1 MNRLVSYI
9 ASWIDF
15 VLYLYIHITSTIN
28 AVIVVAKEKD
38 PLQQQRQQAALRNR
52 RRSQHPPP
60 THALQRSQQPRSS
73 SRKPVFDKMPN
84 EILILMFE
92 SMSAADLFHCSTV
105 SKRWNDLAIP
115 ILWRSPTPNKPIISC
130 LPSFAAMDKKH
141 RIKHSHQE
149 SHLSPGFPLH
159 IARYGHAVKSLDLS
173 QIAAHVTDCTIRHIV
188 RCCPQL
194 VSLNLSHCRLITND
208 GLYYLGRATG
218 IARQLQVLSLQN
230 CRQITDA
237 GLGHLT
243 AHCHG
248 LQTLHLGACPR
259 ITNDGI
265 ISLVTASGNTIRR
278 LRLSDCSHM
287 TGSTLHA
294 IARLCGPRL
303 EWLDIARTK
312 AIRHTNLEDL
322 VQQCPNLCRLNVSM
336 KKPKPLSE
344 LRDQLNRTRE
354 RLFHLHQEEE
364 QEAGEHEEEEEQE
377 TGEDA
382 VNPLNELIDLLNRF
396 NIQANLTDGS
406 AQHRRLLLDQQHARD
421 PVCFSTVETITLQ
434 LKKLEHLN
442 LSHWHCLNDKA
453 MHMIS
458 VHAHCLNY
466 LNLVGCD
473 SVTKKGLKYLS
484 DLCERK
490 STCITLTDL
499 MISPA
504 TCHSYESDSSSSSSS
519 CSSSE
524 ECRTKGMPIK
534 KHKMHQ
540 YSRSI

>member
-1 MNRLVSYI
+1 MNRLVSYV

-15 VLYLYIHITSTIN
+15 ILCVYIHITSTVN
-28 AVIVVAKEKD
+28 AMILVANKKD
-38 PLQQQRQQAALRNR
+38 PHQQFSATEEAAAPRNR
-52 RRSQHPPP
+52 RRNLRPMQPSL
-60 THALQRSQQPRSS
+60 AQRNQRL
-73 SRKPVFDKMPN
+73 SRRPAFDKIPN

-92 SMSAADLFHCSTV
+92 SMDAADLFHCSTV
-105 SKRWNDLAIP
+105 SKHWNDLAIP
-115 ILWRSPTPNKPIISC
+115 ILWRSPIPIKPILSC

-159 IARYGHAVKSLDLS
+159 MARYGHAVKSLDLS
-173 QIAAHVTDCTIRHIV
+173 QIAPHVTDCTIRHIV

-194 VSLNLSHCRLITND
+194 VSLNLSHCRLITNE
-208 GLYYLGRATG
+208 GLQYLGRATR
-218 IARQLQVLSLQN
+218 IASQLQVLSLQN

-237 GLGHLT
+237 GLSHLT
-243 AHCHG
+243 AQCHN

-265 ISLVTASGNTIRR
+265 ISLVTASGSTIRR

-312 AIRHTNLEDL
+312 AIRHTDLEDL
-322 VQQCPNLCRLNVSM
+322 VQHCPNLCRLNVSM

-354 RLFHLHQEEE
+354 RLFHLHEDMTQTMEEE
-364 QEAGEHEEEEEQE
+364 QEQEDAEQDH
-377 TGEDA
+377 DA

-396 NIQANLTDGS
+396 NIQANLTDES
-406 AQHRRLLLDQQHARD
+406 AQHRQLLLDQQHVRD
-421 PVCFSTVETITLQ
+421 PVCFATVESITMH

-473 SVTKKGLKYLS
+473 GVTKKGLKYLS

-490 STCITLTDL
+490 STCITLTGL

-504 TCHSYESDSSSSSSS
+504 TCHSYESDSSLSS

-524 ECRTKGMPIK
+524 ESRTKWTSIK
-534 KHKMHQ
+534 KNKMQ

>member
-15 VLYLYIHITSTIN
+15 ILYLYIHITSTVN
-28 AVIVVAKEKD
+28 AVIVVANKKD
-38 PLQQQRQQAALRNR
+38 PHRRPFSSAVPAEEMALRNR
-52 RRSQHPPP
+52 RRSHHP
-60 THALQRSQQPRSS
+60 TTQALQQQQQQQQQHLRSAKR
-73 SRKPVFDKMPN
+73 PVFDTIPN
-84 EILILMFE
+84 EILILMLE
-92 SMSAADLFHCSTV
+92 SMDAADLFHCSTV
-105 SKRWNDLAIP
+105 SKHWNDLVIP
-115 ILWRSPTPNKPIISC
+115 ILWRSPTPNKPILSC

-159 IARYGHAVKSLDLS
+159 MPRYGHAVKSLDLS
-173 QIAAHVTDCTIRHIV
+173 QIASHVTDCTIRHIV

-194 VSLNLSHCRLITND
+194 VSLNLSHCRLITNE
-208 GLYYLGRATG
+208 GLYYLGRATH
-218 IARQLQVLSLQN
+218 IASQLQCQ
-230 CRQITDA
+230 
-237 GLGHLT
+237 
-243 AHCHG
+243 G
-248 LQTLHLGACPR
+248 LQSLHLGACPR
-259 ITNDGI
+259 ITSDGI
-265 ISLVTASGNTIRR
+265 ISLVTASGSTIRR

-312 AIRHTNLEDL
+312 AIRHTDLQDL
-322 VQQCPNLCRLNVSM
+322 VQQCPNLCRLNVAM

-354 RLFHLHQEEE
+354 RLFHLHEDLTLAADGDDEEQQEEAEAE
-364 QEAGEHEEEEEQE
+364 QQD
-377 TGEDA
+377 EDA

-406 AQHRRLLLDQQHARD
+406 AQHRQFLLNQQHVRD
-421 PVCFSTVETITLQ
+421 SVCFATVETMTTQ

-473 SVTKKGLKYLS
+473 SVTKKGLKHLS

-519 CSSSE
+519 YSSSDE
-524 ECRTKGMPIK
+524 SRTKWMSIK
-534 KHKMHQ
+534 KNKVP

>member
-9 ASWIDF
+9 ASWVDF
-15 VLYLYIHITSTIN
+15 ILYLYIHITSTIN
-28 AVIVVAKEKD
+28 AVVVVAQKKE
-38 PLQQQRQQAALRNR
+38 PYRQSGTTAEDVLLRNR
-52 RRSQHPPP
+52 RRSHRPMQPPLP
-60 THALQRSQQPRSS
+60 QALQRNQRS
-73 SRKPVFDKMPN
+73 SRKPVFDKIPN
-84 EILILMFE
+84 EILIIMLE
-92 SMSAADLFHCSTV
+92 SLDAADLFHCSTV
-105 SKRWNDLAIP
+105 SKHWNDFVIP
-115 ILWRSPTPNKPIISC
+115 ILWRSPIPSKPILSC

-141 RIKHSHQE
+141 RIRHTHQE

-159 IARYGHAVKSLDLS
+159 IPRYGHAVKSLDLS
-173 QIAAHVTDCTIRHIV
+173 QIASHVTDCTIQHIV
-188 RCCPQL
+188 RSCPQL
-194 VSLNLSHCRLITND
+194 VNLNLSHCRLITNE
-208 GLYYLGRATG
+208 GLHYLGRATR
-218 IARQLQVLSLQN
+218 IASQLQVLSLQN

-237 GLGHLT
+237 GLSHLT
-243 AHCHG
+243 AQCHG

-312 AIRHTNLEDL
+312 AIRHTDLEDL
-322 VQQCPNLCRLNVSM
+322 VQHCPNLCRLNVSM

-354 RLFHLHQEEE
+354 RLFHLHEDMTQATEE
-364 QEAGEHEEEEEQE
+364 QQEQE
-377 TGEDA
+377 DA
-382 VNPLNELIDLLNRF
+382 DQEAPNPLNELIDLLNRF

-406 AQHRRLLLDQQHARD
+406 AQHRQLLLNQQHARD
-421 PVCFSTVETITLQ
+421 PVCFSTVETITMH

-473 SVTKKGLKYLS
+473 SVTKKGLKFLS

-504 TCHSYESDSSSSSSS
+504 TCHSYESDSSSSSS

-524 ECRTKGMPIK
+524 GRRTKWMSTK
-534 KHKMHQ
+534 KHKML

>member
-1 MNRLVSYI
+1 MNHLVSYI

-15 VLYLYIHITSTIN
+15 ILYLYIHITSIIN
-28 AVIVVAKEKD
+28 AVIVVANKKD
-38 PLQQQRQQAALRNR
+38 PHQQSSAPAAKDVALRNR
-52 RRSQHPPP
+52 RRNHRPMQPPSQRN
-60 THALQRSQQPRSS
+60 QRSSKR
-73 SRKPVFDKMPN
+73 PVLDKIPN
-84 EILILMFE
+84 EILIMMFE
-92 SMSAADLFHCSTV
+92 SMNAADLFHCSTV
-105 SKRWNDLAIP
+105 SKHWNDLVIP
-115 ILWRSPTPNKPIISC
+115 ILWRSPVPNKPILSC
-130 LPSFAAMDKKH
+130 LPSFAVMDRKH

-149 SHLSPGFPLH
+149 SHLSPGFPIH
-159 IARYGHAVKSLDLS
+159 IPRYGHAVKSLDLS
-173 QIAAHVTDCTIRHIV
+173 QIASHVTDCTIRHII
-188 RCCPQL
+188 RSCPQL
-194 VSLNLSHCRLITND
+194 TSLNLSHCRLITND
-208 GLYYLGRATG
+208 GLYYLGRATR
-218 IARQLQVLSLQN
+218 IANQLQVLSLQN
-230 CRQITDA
+230 CRQITDV

-243 AHCHG
+243 AQCHG

-312 AIRHTNLEDL
+312 SIRHTHLEDL
-322 VQQCPNLCRLNVSM
+322 VQHCPNLRRLNVSM

-354 RLFHLHQEEE
+354 RLFHLHEDMTQ
-364 QEAGEHEEEEEQE
+364 AVEEEEEQE
-377 TGEDA
+377 QEEDA

-396 NIQANLTDGS
+396 NIQANLTSGS
-406 AQHRRLLLDQQHARD
+406 AQHRQLLLDQQQVRD
-421 PVCFSTVETITLQ
+421 PVCFATVETITVH

-453 MHMIS
+453 VHMIS

-473 SVTKKGLKYLS
+473 GVTKKGLKYLS

-504 TCHSYESDSSSSSSS
+504 TCYSYESDSSSSSS
-519 CSSSE
+519 CLSSE
-524 ECRTKGMPIK
+524 ESRTKWTSTK
-534 KHKMHQ
+534 KNKLQ

>member
-1 MNRLVSYI
+1 MNCLVSYI

-15 VLYLYIHITSTIN
+15 ILYLYIHITSTIN
-28 AVIVVAKEKD
+28 AVIVVANKKD
-38 PLQQQRQQAALRNR
+38 HHRQSSAEEIVLRNR
-52 RRSQHPPP
+52 RRNPHPMQPQ
-60 THALQRSQQPRSS
+60 QRNQRCAPSS
-73 SRKPVFDKMPN
+73 KRPVFDKIPN
-84 EILILMFE
+84 EILIIMFE
-92 SMSAADLFHCSTV
+92 SMNTADLFHCSTV
-105 SKRWNDLAIP
+105 SKHWNDLAIP

-159 IARYGHAVKSLDLS
+159 ISRYGHAVRSLDLS
-173 QIAAHVTDCTIRHIV
+173 QIAPHVTDCTIRHIV

-194 VSLNLSHCRLITND
+194 TSLNLSHCRLITNE
-208 GLYYLGRATG
+208 GLYYLSRATR
-218 IARQLQVLSLQN
+218 IANQLKVLNLQN

-237 GLGHLT
+237 GLNHLT
-243 AHCHG
+243 AQCHG

-278 LRLSDCSHM
+278 LRLNDCSHM

-312 AIRHTNLEDL
+312 AIRHTDLENL
-322 VQQCPNLCRLNVSM
+322 VQSCPNLTRLNVSM

-354 RLFHLHQEEE
+354 RLFHLHEDMTNAVEE
-364 QEAGEHEEEEEQE
+364 QEEDVEQDQ
-377 TGEDA
+377 DA
-382 VNPLNELIDLLNRF
+382 ANPLNELIDLLNRF

-406 AQHRRLLLDQQHARD
+406 AQHRQLLLDQQQVRN
-421 PVCFSTVETITLQ
+421 PVCVSTVESITLN

-442 LSHWHCLNDKA
+442 LSHWHCLDDKA

-458 VHAHCLNY
+458 VHGHCLNY

-484 DLCERK
+484 DLCERR

-504 TCHSYESDSSSSSSS
+504 TFHSYESDSSSSS

-524 ECRTKGMPIK
+524 EIRTKWMPIK
-534 KHKMHQ
+534 KNKMQ